1 VPEAL
6 VLNATFEPIGVV
18 SQRRAV
24 VLVLSDK
31 AVLVECGDGALHSE
45 RTVIEIPLVVRLTR
59 FVRVP
64 YRAWVP
70 LTRRGVLLRDGG
82 RCVYC
87 NAAAT
92 SLDHVVPRSR
102 GGEHSWENVV
112 ACCAR
117 CNRQKAARSLAE
129 LGWHLRRP
137 PASPK
142 GLAWAILG
150 ARRVDPSWTP
160 YLGDAAAQATA

>member
-1 VPEAL
+1 MPESL

-31 AVLVECGDGALHSE
+31 AVLVERGDGAMHSE
-45 RTVIEIPLVVRLTR
+45 RHVVELPLVVRLTR
-59 FVRVP
+59 YVRVP

-112 ACCAR
+112 ACCGR

-129 LGWHLRRP
+129 LGWHLRRQ

-142 GLAWAILG
+142 GLAWVILG

-160 YLGDAAAQATA
+160 YLGAEVLATA

>member
-1 VPEAL
+1 MPDAL

-24 VLVLSDK
+24 VLVLTEK
-31 AVLVECGDGALHSE
+31 AVLVESGDGTLHSE
-45 RTVIEIPLVVRLTR
+45 RVAIDVPLVVRLTR

-82 RCVYC
+82 HCVYC
-87 NAAAT
+87 GAVAT

-112 ACCAR
+112 ACCTR

-129 LGWHLRRP
+129 LGWHLRRVP
-137 PASPK
+137 VSPK
-142 GLAWAILG
+142 GRAWAILG
-150 ARRVDPSWTP
+150 ARRVDPRWTP
-160 YLGDAAAQATA
+160 YLGDEVLATA